1 MLRNLPDAI
10 FPMEV
15 RFVRADEAWLSPN
28 YGRDSVVIS
37 VSGKPGT
44 NYWPYLKACDERLY
58 ERGGRPHW
66 GKLHF
71 MTEERLAARFPKFE
85 AFKALRRAFDP
96 AGMFLNDHLAPMF
109 G

>member
-15 RFVRADEAWLSPN
+15 SFVRADEAWLSPN
-28 YGRDSVVIS
+28 GRNSVVIS

-71 MTEERLAARFPKFE
+71 MTEEPFTPSIRGSRVE
-85 AFKALRRAFDP
+85 TS
-96 AGMFLNDHLAPMF
+96 
-109 G
+109 